1 MNGTRFLLHFFC
13 CVNPDN
19 GALSDA
25 LEQPSQ
31 ARFQSFAD
39 LLNVQQRHVP
49 HSTLDPAVVRPMQ
62 PASLRSL
69 FLVNALLFPYAADGA
84 AKADADVEGHC
95 TPSSRHA
102 ADAYTADESH
112 LC

>member
-1 MNGTRFLLHFFC
+1 MRRNRSDRFVLKPLPIFSTFS
-13 CVNPDN
+13 
-19 GALSDA
+19 SDT
-25 LEQPSQ
+25 LRTP
-31 ARFQSFAD
+31 R
-39 LLNVQQRHVP
+39 
-49 HSTLDPAVVRPMQ
+49 STPAVVGPMQ

-84 AKADADVEGHC
+84 AESDADVEGHC
-95 TPSSRHA
+95 TPSWRDA